1 MRRTPRDPIYAGH
14 AAREVLKRYGCC
26 CWSRQALH
34 KNSRFLVCSP
44 ARRSLSPP
52 LHAGHIDI
60 PDHGQEVAKDQ
71 T

>member
-1 MRRTPRDPIYAGH
+1 
-14 AAREVLKRYGCC
+14 
-26 CWSRQALH
+26 LH